1 MLEYYAPLKHFHMTM
16 ALLSLALFVGRW
28 VWLQFDATAVQ
39 RRRWL
44 KILPHVV
51 DTLLLVS
58 AIGLA
63 ITLARMGVP
72 LHWAGAKVVGLV
84 VYIVLGVIA
93 IKRGRTRGIR
103 TAAFIAALL
112 TFAYIVA
119 VAFSKQAWPF

>member
-1 MLEYYAPLKHFHMTM
+1 MLEYYAPLKHLHMTM
-16 ALLSLALFVGRW
+16 ALLSLVLFIGRW
-28 VWLQFDATAVQ
+28 SWLQIDATALQ

-51 DTLLLVS
+51 DTVLLLS
-58 AIGLA
+58 AIGLV
-63 ITLARMGVP
+63 IVLARMGVP

-84 VYIVLGVIA
+84 VYIALGVIA

-103 TAAFIAALL
+103 VAAFAGALL